1 MADEQHPDVL
11 PTDVLYVRELPGG
24 GFVTI
29 EGQPV
34 PDGNPFHGALTVE
47 RRSDPERRSGHV
59 PPIVLEAEGAT
70 PDEVL
75 DRLVEVANNNVAV
88 ATALLRWQAG
98 RAPGPGDGESGPPPA

>member
-1 MADEQHPDVL
+1 MADEQQPDVQ
-11 PTDVLYVRELPGG
+11 PPDVLYVRELPGG

-29 EGQPV
+29 EGQAA
-34 PDGNPFHGALTVE
+34 PDGIPFHGALTVE

-59 PPIVLEAEGAT
+59 PPIVLEADGAS

-88 ATALLRWQAG
+88 ATALLKWQAS
-98 RAPGPGDGESGPPPA
+98 RVSDDGDTPPS

>member
-1 MADEQHPDVL
+1 MADEQHPDVQS
-11 PTDVLYVRELPGG
+11 PDVLYVRELPGG

-29 EGQPV
+29 EGQAA

-59 PPIVLEAEGAT
+59 PPVVLEADGAS

-88 ATALLRWQAG
+88 ATALLRWQASRG
-98 RAPGPGDGESGPPPA
+98 AGDGGTPS

>member
-1 MADEQHPDVL
+1 MADEQQPDVHPDVL
-11 PTDVLYVRELPGG
+11 YTRELPGG

-34 PDGNPFHGALTVE
+34 PDGIPFHGALTVE

-59 PPIVLEAEGAT
+59 PPVVLEADGAT

-88 ATALLRWQAG
+88 ATALLKWQAS
-98 RAPGPGDGESGPPPA
+98 RAAGDGEGTPPA

>member
-1 MADEQHPDVL
+1 MADEQQPDVH
-11 PTDVLYVRELPGG
+11 PSDVLYTRELPGG
-24 GFVTI
+24 GYVTI
-29 EGQPV
+29 EGQAV

-59 PPIVLEAEGAT
+59 PPVVLEADGAT

-88 ATALLRWQAG
+88 ATALLKWQAS
-98 RAPGPGDGESGPPPA
+98 RVSGDGDGTPPT